1 MSRQPPIKDCR
12 SGLDPQ
18 ILQEAAEIIRK
29 GGIVVC
35 PTDTGYLLGG
45 DGLREEVIRKIFEI
59 KGRSFNKPIHL
70 VVSNKEMA
78 QQLAVWNERAEKLFK
93 ELLPG
98 PLTLILK
105 KKEIVPDLL
114 VSGTGKI
121 GLRMP
126 GNAVAMQLVAASGV
140 PITATSANSSGKDSP
155 FTVAEVLQQLEEGL
169 ERVDLILDQGETLY
183 RRSSTIVD
191 ISEDIPKVLR
201 EGPISTQQIFTILGF
216 SY

>member
-1 MSRQPPIKDCR
+1 MIRQPPIKDCR
-12 SGLDPQ
+12 YGLDPQ
-18 ILQEAAEIIRK
+18 ILQEAAEILRK

-70 VVSNKEMA
+70 VVSDKEMA
-78 QQLAVWNERAEKLFK
+78 QRLAVWNEKAEKLFR

-126 GNAVAMQLVAASGV
+126 GNKLVLQLVAVAGV
-140 PITATSANSSGKDSP
+140 PITATSANSSGKESP
-155 FTVAEVLQQLEEGL
+155 FTVEEVLQQLGEGL

-191 ISEDIPKVLR
+191 ISEETPKVLR
-201 EGPISTQQIFTILGF
+201 EGPIPTQQIFTILGS

>member
-1 MSRQPPIKDCR
+1 MIRQPPIRDCR
-12 SGLDPQ
+12 YGLDLQ
-18 ILQEAAEIIRK
+18 ILQEAVEILRE

-70 VVSNKEMA
+70 VVSDKEMA
-78 QQLAVWNERAEKLFK
+78 QRLAVWNEKAEKLFR

-126 GNAVAMQLVAASGV
+126 GNNLVLQLVAAAGV
-140 PITATSANSSGKDSP
+140 PITATSANSSGKESP
-155 FTVAEVLQQLEEGL
+155 FTVEEVLQQLEEGL

-191 ISEDIPKVLR
+191 ISEETPKVLR
-201 EGPISTQQIFTILGF
+201 EGPISPQQIFTILGS

>member
-1 MSRQPPIKDCR
+1 MIQQPPIRDCR
-12 SGLDPQ
+12 YGLDPR
-18 ILQEAAEIIRK
+18 ILQEAAEILRK

-70 VVSNKEMA
+70 VVSDKEMA
-78 QQLAVWNERAEKLFK
+78 QRLAVWNEKAEKLFR

-126 GNAVAMQLVAASGV
+126 GNNLVLQLVAAAGV
-140 PITATSANSSGKDSP
+140 PITATSANSSGKESP
-155 FTVAEVLQQLEEGL
+155 FTVEEVLQQLEEGL

-191 ISEDIPKVLR
+191 ISEEMPKVLR
-201 EGPISTQQIFTILGF
+201 EGPISTQQIFTILGS